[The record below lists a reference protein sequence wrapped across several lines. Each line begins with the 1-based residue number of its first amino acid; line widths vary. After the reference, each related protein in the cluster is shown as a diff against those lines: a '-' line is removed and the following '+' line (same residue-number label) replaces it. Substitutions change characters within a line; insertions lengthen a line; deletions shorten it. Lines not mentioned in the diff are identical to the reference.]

1 MSMYFTKDD
10 DLILFHFSMKKLNM
24 FNFLHIKMM
33 KISFE
38 ITRHLCFV
46 FATTRNLHTFVCFYV
61 QKQSS
66 RGVLPKSVLRNFAKF
81 TGKHLCQTLFLNKE
95 LWHRCFPVN
104 FAKFL
109 KSSFLH
115 NTSGWLFLKI
125 SAVLWKWIMEKEKP
139 RDLFWCQDA
148 KLVSAKICELTD
160 IKILS

>member
-81 TGKHLCQTLFLNKE
+81 IGKHLCQTLFFNKA
-95 LWHRCFPVN
+95 FFFFFN
-104 FAKFL
+104 
-109 KSSFLH
+109 
-115 NTSGWLFLKI
+115 
-125 SAVLWKWIMEKEKP
+125 
-139 RDLFWCQDA
+139 
-148 KLVSAKICELTD
+148 
-160 IKILS
+160 

>member
-81 TGKHLCQTLFLNKE
+81 TGKHLCQTLFFNKA
-95 LWHRCFPVN
+95 F
-104 FAKFL
+104 FFFL
-109 KSSFLH
+109 IKKETLAQMFSCEFCEISKNTFSYRTALVAASIYQYSF
-115 NTSGWLFLKI
+115 
-125 SAVLWKWIMEKEKP
+125 E
-139 RDLFWCQDA
+139 
-148 KLVSAKICELTD
+148 
-160 IKILS
+160 